1 MRFYRY
7 SLKYIDHEYH
17 KCHSYDVMVN
27 DEGGVV
33 PLGADYPDFEQHPV
47 VRELLM
53 EIKDDY
59 ENKGYVPGWICES
72 DKSKVFPSGDTWY
85 NVKKNTNFKYVATKG
100 RAPENWSDVYRYKKS
115 KRNWIFNYVDGELVP
130 YTCDQSGSIYT
141 SNEQQQGGTHTEDM
155 KKSYK
160 DKKHEYLTMKNKSMN
175 TEDMKQ
181 AYKNTKRQYLLAK
194 KNMCK

>member
-7 SLKYIDHEYH
+7 SWKYIDHEDR
-17 KCHSYDVMVN
+17 KCHCYDVMIN
-27 DEGGVV
+27 DERDAVSFDDG
-33 PLGADYPDFEQHPV
+33 PPSFAQHDV
-47 VRELLM
+47 VRDIREYVM
-53 EIKDDY
+53 GQHE
-59 ENKGYVPGWICES
+59 GYYPAWLCES
-72 DKSKVFPSGDTWY
+72 NKEKVFPRDGAWY
-85 NVKKNTNFKYVATKG
+85 YAKQNVSTKDVLTKG